1 MQDKRIGK
9 KPPDHF
15 NREAASTKLD
25 SGPFIGKVKNNLDPT
40 RSGRLD
46 VWIADLG
53 AGDEANPKNWRTV
66 SYASPFFGS
75 TYQPDST
82 KINSYSKVRHTYG
95 FWAVP
100 PDIGVFVLCTF
111 VNGDPERGFW
121 FACVPNT
128 LGNHMVPGIAGS
140 SNVDKTT
147 LEDASL
153 AASIDKKTIVAEFN
167 ENGEPD
173 WTNFPGINKPVH
185 EHQLKVLRNQGL
197 ERDFIRGIISSSSQ
211 REMPS
216 AVFGISTPGR
226 AINDP
231 APDPDFQK
239 KLVTGDLNPVD
250 YAIAARRG
258 GHQFV
263 MDDGDIN
270 DKDRL
275 IRLRTAGGHQLLMN
289 DSEQV
294 LYIGNSNGSVWLE
307 MTGAG
312 HLNIFSAASI
322 NVRAGVDLNF
332 HADNNI
338 NFNAGQSVNF
348 SSAKDFTVQSTA
360 INVNAAQALTMY
372 GGQVNIGSDG
382 GLNLN
387 ATGTTTM
394 NGTAGTKI
402 TGAKVTLNEGGSVG
416 ITRPTALKL
425 NKLSDTG
432 KQGLVWKSVNG
443 ALETIVPIAPTHEPW
458 SLHQTVTA
466 AAPAP
471 APVPVAPKA
480 SAEVPVAAATPV
492 VAAASPFAAF
502 SQVQAVAQPLPT
514 PAPNVISGDPP
525 AKPLP
530 VVECAGSTAPPADQ
544 GPKAAVGKPVRKPLN
559 KNYLKRPDAPNPPA
573 GIGPLAKTHTKA
585 VFAQLAWSE
594 SSWDYT
600 SVNELNYI
608 GKYQMGASALTTL
621 GYLKN
626 DAYKQYGNKA
636 SNYPSSWT
644 TKANN
649 EGINSKADFLSNPAF
664 QEKVMMEN
672 TTFNYKVLRHITALH
687 DGDDLCTV
695 AGMLCASHLIGAGAA
710 KTWRRTGEGGDANGV
725 TGTAYFNM
733 GRYAVDVLAAAA

>member
-1 MQDKRIGK
+1 MRDKRIGK

-15 NREAASTKLD
+15 LREASGTRLD

-53 AGDEANPKNWRTV
+53 AGNEANPENWRTV

-75 TYQPDST
+75 TYQPDTT
-82 KINSYSKVRHTYG
+82 KTNSYSKVRHTYG

-111 VNGDPERGFW
+111 VAGDPERGFW

-140 SNVDKTT
+140 SNKDTST
-147 LEDASL
+147 LEDSSL
-153 AASIDKKTIVAEFN
+153 LASIDETTIVAEFN
-167 ENGEPD
+167 ESSEPD
-173 WTNFPGINKPVH
+173 WTNFPNIKKPVH
-185 EHQLKVLRNQGL
+185 EHQLKVLRAQGL
-197 ERDFIRGIISSSSQ
+197 EKDFIRGIISSSAQ

-226 AINDP
+226 PINDP
-231 APDPDFQK
+231 TPDPDFQK
-239 KLVTGDLNPVD
+239 KLVSGDLNPID
-250 YAIAARRG
+250 YAVAARRG

-263 MDDGDIN
+263 MDDGDLN

-289 DSEQV
+289 DSEKV
-294 LYIGNSNGSVWLE
+294 IYIGNSNGSVWVEL
-307 MTGAG
+307 TGEG
-312 HLNIFSAASI
+312 HLNIYSADSI

-338 NFNAGQSVNF
+338 NFQAGQN
-348 SSAKDFTVQSTA
+348 
-360 INVNAAQALTMY
+360 INVSAGKTFVAQSADINLNAVQGLTMY

-387 ATGTTTM
+387 ANGVTSINGSAGTRITGT
-394 NGTAGTKI
+394 
-402 TGAKVTLNEGGSVG
+402 KVTLNEGGTVG
-416 ITRPTALKL
+416 VARPTALKI

-432 KQGLVWKSVNG
+432 KQGLVWKSVDG

-458 SLHQTVTA
+458 KSHQT
-466 AAPAP
+466 PA
-471 APVPVAPKA
+471 KD
-480 SAEVPVAAATPV
+480 
-492 VAAASPFAAF
+492 SPLEKPIPI
-502 SQVQAVAQPLPT
+502 VECEGKGVIAVADL
-514 PAPNVISGDPP
+514 
-525 AKPLP
+525 
-530 VVECAGSTAPPADQ
+530 

-559 KNYLKRPDAPNPPA
+559 KKYLARPDAPNPPA
-573 GIGPLAKTHTKA
+573 GIGPLPKSHTKA

-594 SSWDYT
+594 STWKYT
-600 SVNELNYI
+600 TVNELNYI

-621 GYLKN
+621 GYIKN
-626 DAYKQYGNKA
+626 DAYKQYGNRA
-636 SNYPSSWT
+636 MNYTTSWT
-644 TKANN
+644 TKANTA
-649 EGINSKADFLSNPAF
+649 GIASKEAFLNNPAF

-672 TTFNYKVLRHITALH
+672 TSFNYKSLSQKGAIKE
-687 DGDDLCTV
+687 GDDLCTV
-695 AGMLCASHLIGAGAA
+695 AGMLCASHLIGASAA
-710 KTWRRTGEGGDANGV
+710 NIWRKTGEGSDANGT
-725 TGTAYFNM
+725 TGTDYFNM
-733 GRYAVDVLAAAA
+733 GRYAVDVLAVAA

>member
-15 NREAASTKLD
+15 MREASSTRLD

-53 AGDEANPKNWRTV
+53 AGDEANPENWRTV

-75 TYQPDST
+75 TYQPDTT
-82 KINSYSKVRHTYG
+82 KTNSYSKVRHTYG

-100 PDIGVFVLCTF
+100 PDIGVFVLCIF
-111 VNGDPERGFW
+111 VAGDPERGFW

-140 SNVDKTT
+140 SNIDKST
-147 LEDASL
+147 LEDNSL
-153 AASIDKKTIVAEFN
+153 AASIDKTTIVAEFN
-167 ENGEPD
+167 ESSEPD
-173 WTNFPGINKPVH
+173 WTNFPNIKKPVH
-185 EHQLKVLRNQGL
+185 EHQLKVLRAQGL
-197 ERDFIRGIISSSSQ
+197 EKDFVRGIISSSSQ

-226 AINDP
+226 PINDP
-231 APDPDFQK
+231 TPDPDFQK
-239 KLVTGDLNPVD
+239 KLVSGDLNPVD

-263 MDDGDIN
+263 MDDGDLN

-289 DSEQV
+289 DSEKV
-294 LYIGNSNGSVWLE
+294 IYIGNSNGSVWVEL
-307 MTGAG
+307 TGEG
-312 HLNIFSAASI
+312 HLNIYSADSI

-338 NFNAGQSVNF
+338 NFNAGQSINVSSGKNF
-348 SSAKDFTVQSTA
+348 TLQSTD
-360 INVNAAQALTMY
+360 INLNSVQALTLY

-387 ATGTTTM
+387 ANGLTTM
-394 NGTAGTKI
+394 NGTSGTKI
-402 TGAKVTLNEGGSVG
+402 TGAKVTLNEGGGVG
-416 ITRPTALKL
+416 VVRPTALKI

-458 SLHQTVTA
+458 SLHQSI
-466 AAPAP
+466 
-471 APVPVAPKA
+471 APVTQAVVPATTAVARPN
-480 SAEVPVAAATPV
+480 VVVTPAAATPA
-492 VAAASPFAAF
+492 VAAPVAA
-502 SQVQAVAQPLPT
+502 
-514 PAPNVISGDPP
+514 NP
-525 AKPLP
+525 AKANPLEKP
-530 VVECAGSTAPPADQ
+530 IPIVECEGKGIVALSDQ
-544 GPKAAVGKPVRKPLN
+544 GPKAALGKPVRKPLN
-559 KNYLKRPDAPNPPA
+559 KKYLARPDAPNPPA
-573 GIGPLAKTHTKA
+573 GIGPLPKSHTKA

-594 SSWDYT
+594 SSWTYT
-600 SVNELNYI
+600 TVNELNYI

-621 GYLKN
+621 GYIKN

-636 SNYPSSWT
+636 ANYPNSWT

-649 EGINSKADFLSNPAF
+649 AGIASKEDFLNNPAF

-672 TTFNYKVLRHITALH
+672 TVFNYKSLSQKGAIKE
-687 DGDDLCTV
+687 GDDLCTV

-710 KTWRRTGEGGDANGV
+710 HTWRKTGEGSDANGT
-725 TGTAYFNM
+725 TGTDYFNM
-733 GRYAVDVLAAAA
+733 GRYAVDVLAAAT

>member
-1 MQDKRIGK
+1 MRDKRIGK
-9 KPPDHF
+9 KPPDQF
-15 NREAASTKLD
+15 LREASSARLD

-53 AGDEANPKNWRTV
+53 AGNEANPENWRTV

-75 TYQPDST
+75 TYQPDTT
-82 KINSYSKVRHTYG
+82 KTNSYSKVRHTYG

-111 VNGDPERGFW
+111 VAGDPERGFW

-140 SNVDKTT
+140 SNKDTST
-147 LEDASL
+147 LEDSSL
-153 AASIDKKTIVAEFN
+153 LASIDETTIVAEFN
-167 ENGEPD
+167 ESSEPD
-173 WTNFPGINKPVH
+173 WTNFPNIKKPVH
-185 EHQLKVLRNQGL
+185 EHQLKVLRAQGL
-197 ERDFIRGIISSSSQ
+197 EKDFIRGIISSSAQ

-226 AINDP
+226 PINDP
-231 APDPDFQK
+231 IPDPDFQK
-239 KLVTGDLNPVD
+239 KLVSGDLNPVD
-250 YAIAARRG
+250 YAVAARRG

-263 MDDGDIN
+263 MDDGDLN

-289 DSEQV
+289 DSEKV
-294 LYIGNSNGSVWLE
+294 IYIGNSNGSVWVEL
-307 MTGAG
+307 TGEG
-312 HLNIFSAASI
+312 HLNIYSADSI
-322 NVRAGVDLNF
+322 NIRAGVDLNF

-338 NFNAGQSVNF
+338 NFQAGQN
-348 SSAKDFTVQSTA
+348 
-360 INVNAAQALTMY
+360 INVSAGKTFVAQSADINLNAVQGLTMY

-387 ATGTTTM
+387 ANGVTSINGSAGTRITGT
-394 NGTAGTKI
+394 
-402 TGAKVTLNEGGSVG
+402 KVTLNEGGTVG
-416 ITRPTALKL
+416 VARPTALKI

-432 KQGLVWKSVNG
+432 KQGLVWKSVDG

-458 SLHQTVTA
+458 KSHQT
-466 AAPAP
+466 PA
-471 APVPVAPKA
+471 KA
-480 SAEVPVAAATPV
+480 SPLEKPIPIVECEGKGVI
-492 VAAASPFAAF
+492 
-502 SQVQAVAQPLPT
+502 AVADL
-514 PAPNVISGDPP
+514 
-525 AKPLP
+525 
-530 VVECAGSTAPPADQ
+530 

-559 KNYLKRPDAPNPPA
+559 KKYLARPDAPNPPA
-573 GIGPLAKTHTKA
+573 GIGPLLKSHTKA

-594 SSWDYT
+594 STWNYT
-600 SVNELNYI
+600 TVNELNYI

-621 GYLKN
+621 GYIKN

-636 SNYPSSWT
+636 MNYTTSWT
-644 TKANN
+644 TKANTA
-649 EGINSKADFLSNPAF
+649 GIASKEDFLNNPAF

-672 TTFNYKVLRHITALH
+672 TSFNYKSLSQKGAIKE
-687 DGDDLCTV
+687 GDDLCTV

-710 KTWRRTGEGGDANGV
+710 NTWRKTGEGSDANGT
-725 TGTAYFNM
+725 TGTDYFNM
-733 GRYAVDVLAAAA
+733 GRYAVDVLAATA